1 MGNMTKDIIR
11 GLNTFSNPT
20 AMTIKLINDIVAS
33 DYTTET
39 IRTLILDPVTSVF
52 IPKVK
57 TESVE
62 DFESMLWALFYM
74 EPEETMKKI
83 LRYEEEYTADKI
95 LTEFLDTPGNAW
107 YRFHW
112 NSPDTPETGKTV
124 IIKHKKS
131 LIYIHYTKYSG
142 KYSDNYSMQ
151 LHFIGP
157 TAKSILKEFKEKTA
171 EITLYKKE
179 GIKKKFERRIKV
191 INIGNN
197 GRPNISYCTVPTT
210 IIMDHVQ
217 EEMDGVIDMVKK
229 SEDVSSRYEINK
241 TIGVLLYGP
250 AGTGKS
256 TIARWLAMKLERA
269 LVLTDIANLEAS
281 IDYIR
286 TRAGGG
292 QKFIMLI
299 EDIDFIFVDRR
310 EGKKEDSN
318 KEMNG
323 MTGKFFQV
331 LDGVLADSNLLVL
344 ATTNYFV
351 RLDPALIRD
360 GRFDFKIEVNGLTYE
375 SATKVCERF
384 DVSPEEIKLKEWS
397 LPISPA
403 SLQTYILKYKVQNKF
418 KVEPLVIKKESTE
431 EKQVE

>member
-1 MGNMTKDIIR
+1 
-11 GLNTFSNPT
+11 
-20 AMTIKLINDIVAS
+20 
-33 DYTTET
+33 
-39 IRTLILDPVTSVF
+39 
-52 IPKVK
+52 
-57 TESVE
+57 
-62 DFESMLWALFYM
+62 
-74 EPEETMKKI
+74 
-83 LRYEEEYTADKI
+83 
-95 LTEFLDTPGNAW
+95 
-107 YRFHW
+107 
-112 NSPDTPETGKTV
+112 
-124 IIKHKKS
+124 
-131 LIYIHYTKYSG
+131 
-142 KYSDNYSMQ
+142 MQ

-269 LVLTDIANLEAS
+269 LVLTDIANLESS

-286 TRAGGG
+286 ARAGGG

-318 KEMNG
+318 KEMNA

-344 ATTNYFV
+344 ATTNYFD

-418 KVEPLVIKKESTE
+418 KVEPLVTEKENPE
-431 EKQVE
+431 EKQD